1 MSMLQYINKWILAKR
16 QKNTNEQSQKKASQA
31 SGPLTL
37 QSVQEQFK
45 DCSDLTHHTLPELKA
60 DLLFFGHQL
69 DAQAYERDVLR
80 PLMNIRAEELDSLLH
95 RSQYIPASDLVDTV
109 HKILNGFVALFVPQ
123 GIYLIN
129 AYGPE
134 KRSIEQSQSE
144 SAISGPHDAFNE
156 SLGTNLGLI
165 RSKMKTNRLKIL
177 EYTAGEISKTKI
189 CVLYIDGL
197 ANMDNVREMEGR
209 IKDIEFSALYDG
221 TMLTQLIDD
230 YPNALFPLFQTS
242 ERIDIAISK
251 LNEGKL
257 IVIEEHSPSVIIA
270 PTSFFEFF
278 TTPDDYYNRW
288 VVGSALRLLRY
299 LAFIITICLTPLY
312 VAITTYHYE
321 MIPENLLISLT
332 ESRSRVPFPPMI
344 EALLMETTIEMLR
357 EAGARLPTKIGQTI
371 GIVGGI
377 VIGTAAVQAGFTS
390 NILIISVAMSA
401 IASFVMPS
409 YIMSGS
415 LRLIRFGLIIL
426 SGMLGNFGFC
436 AGITLLI
443 IHLSKLTSLG
453 APYTI
458 PAAPLKLYDWLDIF
472 IRGPFWAL
480 YKRPAQARAKDQYL
494 NKMKK

>member
-1 MSMLQYINKWILAKR
+1 MLQFISKWVQAKNKKSGR
-16 QKNTNEQSQKKASQA
+16 SGNPQSSPQA
-31 SGPLTL
+31 SGPVTL
-37 QSVQEQFK
+37 QNIQDQFK
-45 DCSDLTHHTLPELKA
+45 DCSDLTHYTLPELQA
-60 DLLFFGHQL
+60 DLLFFDHQL
-69 DAQAYERDVLR
+69 DPHAYERDVLR
-80 PLMNIRAEELDSLLH
+80 PLLNITKDELEQLLR
-95 RSQYIPASDLVDTV
+95 RSQFVAAKDVVNTV
-109 HKILNGFVALFVPQ
+109 HGILNGYVALFLPQ
-123 GIYLIN
+123 GVYLVD

-134 KRSIEQSQSE
+134 KRSIEQSESE
-144 SAISGPHDAFNE
+144 STINGPHDAFNE

-165 RSKMKTNRLKIL
+165 RSRLKSNRLKVL
-177 EYTAGEISKTKI
+177 QYTAGEISKTKI
-189 CVLYIDGL
+189 CVLYIDGI
-197 ANMDNVREMEGR
+197 ANMEYVQEIENR
-209 IKDIEFSALYDG
+209 IKAIEFSSLYDG

-230 YPNALFPLFQTS
+230 FPNALFPLFQTS
-242 ERIDIAISK
+242 ERTDIAVSK

-257 IVIEEHSPSVIIA
+257 VVIEEHSPSVIIA
-270 PTSFFEFF
+270 PSSFFEFF

-299 LAFIITICLTPLY
+299 LAFLITICLTPLY
-312 VAITTYHYE
+312 VGITTYHYE

-332 ESRSRVPFPPMI
+332 ESRSRVPFPPII
-344 EALLMETTIEMLR
+344 EALLMEGTIEMLR

-401 IASFVMPS
+401 IASFVIPS

-415 LRLIRFGLIIL
+415 LRLIRFGLLIL

-436 AGITLLI
+436 AGIALII
-443 IHLSKLTSLG
+443 IHLAKLTSLG

-458 PAAPLKLYDWLDIF
+458 PAAPVKPRDWIDIF

-480 YKRPAQARAKDQYL
+480 NRRPAQSRSPNTKQ

>member
-1 MSMLQYINKWILAKR
+1 MSMLQFISKWVQAKNK
-16 QKNTNEQSQKKASQA
+16 KNDHSDSPQGSPQA
-31 SGPLTL
+31 PGPLTL
-37 QSVQEQFK
+37 RNVQEEFK
-45 DCSDLTHHTLPELKA
+45 DCSDLTHYTMPELRA
-60 DLLFFGHQL
+60 DLLFFAHQL

-80 PLMNIRAEELDSLLH
+80 PLLNIKREELEQLLR
-95 RSQYIPASDLVDTV
+95 RSQFIAVEDVVHTV
-109 HKILNGFVALFVPQ
+109 HGILNGYVALFLPQ
-123 GIYLIN
+123 GVYLVD

-134 KRSIEQSQSE
+134 KRSIEQSESE
-144 SAISGPHDAFNE
+144 SAINGPHDAFNE

-165 RSKMKTNRLKIL
+165 RSRLKSNRLKVL
-177 EYTAGEISKTKI
+177 QYTAGELSKTKI
-189 CVLYIDGL
+189 CVLYIDGI
-197 ANMDNVREMEGR
+197 ADMEYVREMEER
-209 IKDIEFSALYDG
+209 IKAIEFSSLYDG

-230 YPNALFPLFQTS
+230 FPNALFPLFQTS
-242 ERIDIAISK
+242 ERTDIAVSK

-257 IVIEEHSPSVIIA
+257 VLIEEHSPSVIIA
-270 PTSFFEFF
+270 PSSFFEFF

-288 VVGSALRLLRY
+288 VVGSALRVLRY
-299 LAFIITICLTPLY
+299 IAFLITICLTPLY

-332 ESRSRVPFPPMI
+332 ESRSRVPFPPII
-344 EALLMETTIEMLR
+344 EALLMEGTIEMLR

-401 IASFVMPS
+401 IASFVVPS

-415 LRLIRFGLIIL
+415 LRLVRFGLLIL

-436 AGITLLI
+436 AGIALII
-443 IHLSKLTSLG
+443 IHLAKLTSLG

-458 PAAPLKLYDWLDIF
+458 PAAPVKLRDWNDIF

-480 YKRPAQARAKDQYL
+480 NRRPSQTRSTNVSL